1 MLPRR
6 KLYNSQVRT
15 PHKPL
20 VLVLTALGLTGC
32 GAGAVNLE
40 PAPDAANP
48 TCAYALVAMPDTVS
62 GLAQRETTAQA
73 TTAWGDPSAVIL
85 KCGVELGTA
94 PVSDTCVSVN
104 GVDWI
109 VKPADEELA
118 TAAEQTATG
127 TWVAE
132 TFGRDPAVQVTFDA
146 DRVSS
151 STVLAEVSSAVA
163 QIPQQMQCTNVD
175 DTLTG
180 VDSGTGS

>member
-1 MLPRR
+1 M
-6 KLYNSQVRT
+6 RT
-15 PHKPL
+15 PRKPL

-118 TAAEQTATG
+118 AAAEQTATG